1 MQGSF
6 RLDGGTIQVELVFGW
21 LLGGL
26 LQGSGGLGL
35 KG

>member
-21 LLGGL
+21 LLGWGFCRV
-26 LQGSGGLGL
+26 QGAWG
-35 KG
+35 